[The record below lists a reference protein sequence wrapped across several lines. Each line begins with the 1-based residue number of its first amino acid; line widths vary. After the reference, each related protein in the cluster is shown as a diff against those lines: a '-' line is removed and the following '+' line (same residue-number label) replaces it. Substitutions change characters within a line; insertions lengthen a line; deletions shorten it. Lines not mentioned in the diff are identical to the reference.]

1 MLPCI
6 ATSATSLLAT
16 CCRDGVLSQVYLAW
30 HAAANL
36 SKVEAIASKST
47 RASRLEATPWI
58 RSLDR
63 ASVGEMFRTWRFA
76 CLQHLLNERSAETA
90 LSSLLHS
97 RRVTGYLACFTSWRN
112 FCQGARLQDLKAQGA
127 TAYRKGV
134 YKATSLFLEPES
146 DTSKSLAE
154 GRFSSHWHHL
164 TSRFHEAQKD
174 LKALVTLTAWK
185 SILPSKLHLAQAAQ
199 LMSRRLQKRSSFLL
213 WKAMAYQENVAHLQE
228 ATGPELRFYLTAW
241 KLGTDNQI
249 LRRQLRDGMQ
259 IAVACTSAALKQG
272 YVLLLQRAWDAWIG
286 QVETLPTTLPR
297 HGTSLPLSTLEASW
311 LREDLQFQR
320 VMLLAWHKAVLVEIL
335 PAKLAKSSSN
345 LAVSTLQSSWL
356 REDIQL
362 QRAMFY
368 GWQRAVLVS
377 AYASDL
383 RLLQQRLES
392 AASHVFRVTSSQQ
405 AEQLEA
411 SLHCLFL
418 CWRACSSDVPCIA
431 DSGCTTTLSEVASL
445 QALQE
450 QRRSGPMKQ
459 AQQCHRSGSSSSNL
473 SRTSQLVA
481 LRQVMN
487 AWHRACAQGEQALED
502 ERSFMLRE
510 LNRLQE
516 ESRHRAIDML
526 DVMALSREA
535 VALTSEGYQS
545 PNSTNQHNSSQF
557 T

>member
-1 MLPCI
+1 
-6 ATSATSLLAT
+6 
-16 CCRDGVLSQVYLAW
+16 
-30 HAAANL
+30 
-36 SKVEAIASKST
+36 
-47 RASRLEATPWI
+47 
-58 RSLDR
+58 
-63 ASVGEMFRTWRFA
+63 
-76 CLQHLLNERSAETA
+76 
-90 LSSLLHS
+90 
-97 RRVTGYLACFTSWRN
+97 LACFTSWRN

-127 TAYRKGV
+127 TAYRQGV

-174 LKALVTLTAWK
+174 QMALVTIAAWK

-199 LMSRRLQKRSSFLL
+199 LMSRRLQKKSSFLL
-213 WKAMAYQENVAHLQE
+213 WKAIAYQENVAHLQE

-320 VMLLAWHKAVLVEIL
+320 VMLLAWQKAVLVEIL

-411 SLHCLFL
+411 SLRCLFL
-418 CWRACSSDVPCIA
+418 CWR
-431 DSGCTTTLSEVASL
+431 VASL

-459 AQQCHRSGSSSSNL
+459 AQQCHSEAASGSGSSSSNL